1 MQKKIIIVGGG
12 GLGRIVH
19 DVLVNDLLFAKEYQ
33 ITGFLDTRSDLVL
46 PAELSGQILG
56 SPLHYEPKSDEV
68 FMMAVGDPNWRRQ
81 LVMPLAAK
89 NAVFISYTREA
100 FIAGRS
106 HIGPGSFV
114 TPGAIIST
122 DCSIGAYA
130 YIDTNVILG
139 HDVHIGDYCML
150 GAMSFLAGN
159 VQVGNGVAIHPRA
172 TIGKGVRIGDGAT
185 IGLGSVVIKDV
196 AANTTVFGNPART
209 IYL

>member
-1 MQKKIIIVGGG
+1 MQKKIIIVGAG

-19 DVLVNDLLFAKEYQ
+19 DVLVNDPLITQEYQ
-33 ITGFLDTRSDLVL
+33 ITGFLDTRCDLVL
-46 PAELSGQILG
+46 PAELSGHIMG
-56 SPLHYEPKSDEV
+56 SPLHYEPEADDV
-68 FMMAVGDPNWRRQ
+68 FIAAVGNPTWRRQ

-89 NAVFISYTREA
+89 NAKFISYTQQA

-106 HIGPGSFV
+106 NIGPGSFI

-139 HDVHIGDYCML
+139 HDVRIGDYCML
-150 GAMSFLAGN
+150 GAMSFLAGS
-159 VQVGNGVAIHPRA
+159 VLVGNGVAIHPRA

-196 AANTTVFGNPART
+196 AARTTVFGNPART
-209 IYL
+209 IYS